1 MILTEQRNPVS
12 FQLDQLDTPLL
23 VGAFLN
29 DQVHAVQAAC
39 AAQAK
44 IAEAVELALPRIEA
58 GGRLIYL
65 GAGTSGRLALLDS
78 VELNPTFSWPHERSL
93 CLLAGGQHALQ
104 EAAEGAEDDV
114 QAATHD
120 LLALNPTPQDVVIAI
135 AASGRTPYALAA
147 LETAASLGCLRIAIV
162 NNLGS
167 PMQSAADVCIEL
179 NTGPEVISGS
189 TRLKAGTA
197 QKIALNSFSSALMVR
212 LNKVHDN
219 LMVDLRITNKKLMAR
234 AITIIQQITQVDEA
248 TAVQA
253 LLKSHH
259 NIKVAVVTL
268 MCQLTPET
276 AAVCLKKHC
285 GSIRNVLAEHATS
298 TI

>member
-1 MILTEQRNPVS
+1 MILTEQRNPDS

-29 DQVHAVQAAC
+29 DQRQAVQAAC

-44 IAEAVELALPRIEA
+44 IAQAVELSLPRIEA

-93 CLLAGGQHALQ
+93 CLLAGGSHALQ

-114 QAATHD
+114 KAATHD
-120 LLALNPTPQDVVIAI
+120 LLAQNPTPLDVVIAI

-162 NNLGS
+162 NNPDS

-234 AITIIQQITQVDEA
+234 AISIIRQITQVDED

-253 LLKSHH
+253 LQKSQN

-268 MCQLTPET
+268 MSEVSPES
-276 AAVCLKKHC
+276 AAVFLEKHS
-285 GSIRNVLAEHATS
+285 GSIRKVLAEHATS

>member
-162 NNLGS
+162 NNLDS
-167 PMQSAADVCIEL
+167 PMQSASDVCIEL

-234 AITIIQQITQVDEA
+234 AITIIQQITHVDEA

-268 MCQLTPET
+268 MCQLTPE
-276 AAVCLKKHC
+276 AAAFCLKEHF
-285 GSIRNVLAEHATS
+285 GSIRNVLAEHASS